1 MNRYDYGLTL
11 SQEWIV
17 LSNMGIAT
25 VSITNVLSA
34 PPLYHDLSY
43 LPEIPWT
50 QKLITQAT
58 PENLFKC
65 NPIMS

>member
-17 LSNMGIAT
+17 LSNMGIAI

-50 QKLITQAT
+50 
-58 PENLFKC
+58 
-65 NPIMS
+65 